1 MNYALTTRARLA
13 GSVAFLALSAGAAM
27 AQQAVEQVVV
37 SSTRLQAAG
46 FNSPT
51 PTTVVSTADLEA
63 SAKTTVFETIA
74 QLPELMGSTGT
85 GYNTQNQ
92 SNGLMGLSALGLR
105 GLSPIRTLTLLDS
118 QRVVPA
124 NLNGVV
130 DVSLMP
136 QMLLQRVDVVTG
148 GASASW
154 GSDAVAG
161 VINFVTDK
169 KFEGFK
175 MNATAGESTYS
186 DMGNINIQAAA
197 GTSFWGGRGHYEI
210 AAEFAYNDGML
221 KTQASQAVSDH
232 PTDFGGR
239 NLWYNSTTAN
249 FGNPAVNAAGQTTA
263 NPTTCFGSAAVGCT
277 NNGQTLAFAGTNTAA
292 PQYFYGRM
300 AQNGYQSGQIT
311 TGPLAGTSISGN
323 GQPFQFQLAGACAG
337 QLLNGGGGGKTV
349 GSFNGQCF
357 GTPAQPGDQTA
368 DFNST
373 LVMPLTRG
381 NIYQRVSYDLSP
393 NAEIYATLTWSE
405 ARTQTVPGNS
415 GASIGTRSVN
425 CDNAFLPSA
434 NIFGVNLSAA
444 ATLAACNALYPAAGG
459 TAGSAPIGPGLG
471 TQSLAGLAGSFGFSG
486 SQPNIPNM
494 ISVQTARSLRRYVVG
509 GDGNFDLFGKNWSW
523 TSYFEHGETGMGLR
537 DYGNA
542 LAKNGFPALNAAGN
556 NVTTVSNGTRTALA
570 QDAVFNASG
579 QIVCRNTIAQLNG
592 CTPLNEFLGSAPPP
606 LGATQYVLGQNVA
619 EGTRAGSAAIQT
631 TRQEAF
637 SFAVNGSP
645 IEDWAGPVAVAAGY
659 EYREEHYSQRGDPYG
674 AGISASTPATV
685 NEPCTDP
692 AINCSALVPGS
703 WAAGNYANGRGTYHV
718 NEVFV
723 ETGVPLLNDTFWG
736 KMDLELAGR
745 HARYSTAGDANTW
758 KVGLTWDTPI
768 PGIRLR
774 ALQSRDV
781 RAPSLQEIAPP
792 LTGVNVN
799 INNDFQAGRPSLN
812 ILGQTTGNPAL
823 KPERS
828 QTTEAGIVWQP
839 DFIPGL
845 QMSVDYFRI
854 AVQGYSVQLSAQQV
868 EDQCFNG
875 NATFCSQNVI
885 RTANGV
891 NQDANNPGGPPAG
904 SAAVAANQIT
914 AIVSAPFNAASVVTD
929 GFDIE
934 AGYAFD
940 LQDYDVPGQFTLRSL
955 ASHISKWLLNNGPLI
970 PNTMPNQEFAGYIN
984 SSRVSGPAALSY
996 GQSGGTVFT
1005 WKLDET
1011 QSYQNDVWGI
1021 NLTERWLAPGTSQ
1034 VKNFIV
1040 CQPGTCP
1047 SPTFQQPTIN
1057 FDKVDA
1063 VLYLDV
1069 GVNWHVNDKTQLY
1082 VKVDNVTN
1090 IMPPDDGL
1098 NTPANDVYDVIGRM
1112 YRVGVR
1118 FNY

>member
-1 MNYALTTRARLA
+1 MNYALNTRARLA
-13 GSVAFLALSAGAAM
+13 GSAAFLALSAGAAM

-74 QLPELMGSTGT
+74 QLPAVMGATGT

-105 GLSPIRTLTLLDS
+105 GLSPIRTLILLDS

-136 QMLLQRVDVVTG
+136 QMLLQRVDIVTG

-175 MNATAGESTYS
+175 MNAMAGESTYS
-186 DMGNINIQAAA
+186 DMGNVNFQAAA
-197 GTSFWGGRGHYEI
+197 GTSFAGGRGHYEI

-221 KTQASQAVSDH
+221 KTQAATAVGTN

-249 FGNPAVNAAGQTTA
+249 FNNPTVNAAGQTTA
-263 NPTTCFGSAAVGCT
+263 NQTTCFGSANVGCVS
-277 NNGQTLAFAGTNTAA
+277 NGQALGVAGTNTAV
-292 PQYFYGRM
+292 PQYFYGPM
-300 AQNGYQSGQIT
+300 AQNGYQLGQIS
-311 TGPLAGTSISGN
+311 TGAKAGTSIAAN
-323 GQPFQFQLAGACAG
+323 GQPFLYQLAGTCAG
-337 QLLNGGGGGKTV
+337 QLQNSGGGSKTP
-349 GSFNGQCF
+349 GSFNGTCF

-381 NIYQRVSYDLSP
+381 NIYQRISYDLSP
-393 NAEIYATLTWSE
+393 NAEIYATLTWSQ
-405 ARTQTVPGNS
+405 ARTQTSPGNS

-425 CDNAFLPSA
+425 CDNAFLPST
-434 NIFGVNLSAA
+434 NIFGANLSAA
-444 ATLAACNALYPAAGG
+444 ATLAACNALYLPAPGAPPGATLG
-459 TAGSAPIGPGLG
+459 TAPIGPGLG
-471 TQSLAGLAGSFGFSG
+471 TQNLAGVGSFGFSG
-486 SQPNIPNM
+486 SLPNIPNQ
-494 ISVQTARSLRRYVVG
+494 ISVQTTRALRRYVVG
-509 GDGNFDLFGKNWSW
+509 GDGNFDLFGKTWNWN
-523 TSYFEHGETGMGLR
+523 SYFEHGESDAGLR

-556 NVTTVSNGTRTALA
+556 NVTTVGNGARTALA
-570 QDAVFNASG
+570 QDAIVNASG

-592 CTPLNEFLGSAPPP
+592 CTPLNEFLGSAPPA
-606 LGATQYVLGQNVA
+606 LGAIQYVMGQNVP
-619 EGTRAGSAAIQT
+619 EGTRAGSASNQT

-637 SFAVNGSP
+637 SFSVDGSP

-659 EYREEHYSQRGDPYG
+659 EYREEHFSQRGDPYG

-799 INNDFQAGRPSLN
+799 INNDFQPGRPSLN
-812 ILGQTTGNPAL
+812 ILGQTTGNPSL

-828 QTTEAGIVWQP
+828 QTTEVGIVWQP
-839 DFIPGL
+839 EFIPGF

-875 NATFCSQNVI
+875 NLTFCSQNVI

-891 NQDANNPGGPPAG
+891 NQSATDPGGPPAG
-904 SAAVAANQIT
+904 SSAVAANQVT
-914 AIVSAPFNAASVVTD
+914 AVVSAPFNAA
-929 GFDIE
+929 
-934 AGYAFD
+934 
-940 LQDYDVPGQFTLRSL
+940 
-955 ASHISKWLLNNGPLI
+955 
-970 PNTMPNQEFAGYIN
+970 
-984 SSRVSGPAALSY
+984 
-996 GQSGGTVFT
+996 
-1005 WKLDET
+1005 
-1011 QSYQNDVWGI
+1011 
-1021 NLTERWLAPGTSQ
+1021 
-1034 VKNFIV
+1034 
-1040 CQPGTCP
+1040 
-1047 SPTFQQPTIN
+1047 
-1057 FDKVDA
+1057 
-1063 VLYLDV
+1063 
-1069 GVNWHVNDKTQLY
+1069 
-1082 VKVDNVTN
+1082 
-1090 IMPPDDGL
+1090 
-1098 NTPANDVYDVIGRM
+1098 
-1112 YRVGVR
+1112 
-1118 FNY
+1118 